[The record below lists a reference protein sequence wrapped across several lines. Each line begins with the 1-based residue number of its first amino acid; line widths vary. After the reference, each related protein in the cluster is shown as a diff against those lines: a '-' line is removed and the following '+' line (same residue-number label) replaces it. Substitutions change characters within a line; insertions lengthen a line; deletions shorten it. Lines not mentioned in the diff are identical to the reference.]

1 MLTDYRRILL
11 LTEGRLGPFT
21 SKTAA
26 CLLRYRPDD
35 IVGVI
40 DSTHAGS
47 DVRALIPWSPAVPI
61 LPSVEAAADLRPDA
75 LFIGIAPGGGRLP
88 DNMRVAIA
96 DALRGGVD
104 VVSGL
109 HIRLAEDDEFR
120 ELAAASGARIIDVR
134 KPPGDLPIGGGLAR
148 GTKCRRVLTVGT
160 DCNVGKMVTAF
171 ELVAAARQRG
181 LKTELVATGQTGI
194 MINGC
199 GVAVDAVVSDFAAG
213 AVEAAVLR
221 AEDCDLCVV
230 EGQGSLG
237 HPGFSGVTLS
247 LLHGACPDAMI
258 LVHHAGRT
266 HSRTAPHAPLAD
278 LVTLCRLYE
287 LAASILHPARIVG
300 VALNTMEAEPEEA
313 AREAEWIE
321 DELGVPVCDPIRD
334 GCEALLDVAVR

>member
-11 LTEGRLGPFT
+11 LTEGRLGVFT

-26 CLLRYRPDD
+26 CLLRYRPHD

-40 DSTHAGS
+40 DSTQAG
-47 DVRALIPWSPAVPI
+47 RYLRTIIPWSPNVPI
-61 LPSVEAAADLRPDA
+61 LSGMQAAADLEPDA

-88 DNMRVAIA
+88 HDMRVAIA

-109 HIRLAEDDEFR
+109 HIRLAEDAEFR
-120 ELAAASGARIIDVR
+120 ELAAASGARMIDVR

-171 ELVAAARQRG
+171 ELAAAARRRG

-194 MINGC
+194 MISGR
-199 GVAVDAVVSDFAAG
+199 GVAIDAVVSDFAAG

-278 LVTLCRLYE
+278 LAALCRLYE
-287 LAASILHPARIVG
+287 SAASILHSARIVG
-300 VALNTMEAEPEEA
+300 VALNTTETAPETA
-313 AREAEWIE
+313 AREAEKIE
-321 DELGVPVCDPIRD
+321 NELGVPVCDPIRD
-334 GCEALLDVAVR
+334 GCETLLDAVVG